1 MRKTTASVAAMVDL
15 GPGDVC
21 ETSSLVTIRKEESLD
36 SNLVCEVAPGQTLD
50 VIEVGQG
57 RRIKV
62 RNAQGVE
69 GWISSK
75 TKLNEPLVIKRK
87 KELEQAM
94 EGWETNVQ
102 HEVKSMVTV
111 RTGEAL
117 DSDYIG
123 ELKAGAIITIKELG
137 VQNKR
142 RALVDSGMV
151 VGWISLVTK
160 TGEHLVGKVTG
171 ASKPATMWGSNKV
184 KEMLEICRCG
194 ELHVLKKMI
203 EPGTGIMSKFS
214 QRPNLNASDVRGKT
228 ALIYA
233 SSYGHREVVEYL
245 LSKSKDIEVN
255 AVDDTDKTALHHAA
269 RRNVEDDEKQA
280 DIITMLLHAK
290 AYIEARDH
298 NGCTALMFAVANG
311 NEAITR
317 RLILAQ
323 ANVNNFDYENHSC
336 LNYALQFNQTKL
348 VGLLKKAGAMD
359 KLSLDDEDEEE
370 DDGAASMSPSASPSR
385 LQLPRGLPDCETA
398 SCAESLSTEAPETSP
413 LSAATGGA
421 DSPEVKKKKKK
432 VKEEGEASPD
442 AVKKKKKAT
451 ADGEK
456 AEKGT
461 KKKKV
466 KSQGLGEKG
475 LMEAVAVQDEGAIT
489 VKEEPEKKEEVPVE
503 DGPTDEELAKAAAMK
518 KEKEAAREALKEAVA
533 KPEMSR
539 LEQAIEKAQKAEAL
553 SVERLKQDAR
563 GKLRDAEDSGNV
575 DKLKAAMEEAMT
587 AGLDAS
593 ELKHV
598 KDLLDAAESKE
609 KVEAALRAAV
619 QERNIHDLKFA
630 IPQAKESGI
639 DAKLISEAEEVLRLE
654 EPKMKAREQLQ
665 EASTHVSK
673 AALQAAI
680 QAAKDAGLE
689 ASEFAKAE
697 ALLKKEEQKE
707 KLMKEVNA
715 ALADS
720 QQVDMKSID
729 ALREM
734 KDKLQTALKAALE
747 AGVPEADLVPIDQR
761 RKKLHNAVEDL
772 KGSIRVFCRVRP
784 LSKKE
789 TGQGDTS
796 ICEAVDQ
803 MTVKVKDEQFLFDA
817 VFTPGTQDEVFEDC
831 RDLVQSAADGYN
843 VTMFAYGQ
851 TGAGKTFTMYGT
863 KGNEGTAPRT
873 IQEIFKVT
881 QQGSDRFEYTVVG
894 SMLELYC
901 NAVVD
906 LLSKGNPS
914 QSKAKLNIRQEKNG
928 NVAVEGLTEEECKN
942 ADELTN
948 LLERGNE
955 QRTVAATAMNSE
967 SSRSHLILIIKII
980 SVNKE
985 TKEVLKGK
993 MLMCDLAGS
1002 ERLKRSEVTDHQQ
1015 TEAIA
1020 INKSLTALGDV
1031 IEALTKGGKGVVP
1044 YRNHKLTLL
1053 MQDSLGGTA
1062 KTLMFVN
1069 CSPASSNLDETFMS
1083 LKYAQRAKKITNT
1096 AAVKK

>member
-1 MRKTTASVAAMVDL
+1 
-15 GPGDVC
+15 
-21 ETSSLVTIRKEESLD
+21 
-36 SNLVCEVAPGQTLD
+36 
-50 VIEVGQG
+50 
-57 RRIKV
+57 
-62 RNAQGVE
+62 
-69 GWISSK
+69 
-75 TKLNEPLVIKRK
+75 
-87 KELEQAM
+87 
-94 EGWETNVQ
+94 
-102 HEVKSMVTV
+102 
-111 RTGEAL
+111 
-117 DSDYIG
+117 
-123 ELKAGAIITIKELG
+123 
-137 VQNKR
+137 
-142 RALVDSGMV
+142 
-151 VGWISLVTK
+151 
-160 TGEHLVGKVTG
+160 
-171 ASKPATMWGSNKV
+171 
-184 KEMLEICRCG
+184 
-194 ELHVLKKMI
+194 
-203 EPGTGIMSKFS
+203 
-214 QRPNLNASDVRGKT
+214 
-228 ALIYA
+228 
-233 SSYGHREVVEYL
+233 
-245 LSKSKDIEVN
+245 
-255 AVDDTDKTALHHAA
+255 
-269 RRNVEDDEKQA
+269 
-280 DIITMLLHAK
+280 
-290 AYIEARDH
+290 
-298 NGCTALMFAVANG
+298 
-311 NEAITR
+311 
-317 RLILAQ
+317 
-323 ANVNNFDYENHSC
+323 
-336 LNYALQFNQTKL
+336 
-348 VGLLKKAGAMD
+348 
-359 KLSLDDEDEEE
+359 
-370 DDGAASMSPSASPSR
+370 
-385 LQLPRGLPDCETA
+385 
-398 SCAESLSTEAPETSP
+398 
-413 LSAATGGA
+413 
-421 DSPEVKKKKKK
+421 
-432 VKEEGEASPD
+432 
-442 AVKKKKKAT
+442 
-451 ADGEK
+451 
-456 AEKGT
+456 
-461 KKKKV
+461 
-466 KSQGLGEKG
+466 
-475 LMEAVAVQDEGAIT
+475 
-489 VKEEPEKKEEVPVE
+489 
-503 DGPTDEELAKAAAMK
+503 
-518 KEKEAAREALKEAVA
+518 
-533 KPEMSR
+533 
-539 LEQAIEKAQKAEAL
+539 
-553 SVERLKQDAR
+553 
-563 GKLRDAEDSGNV
+563 
-575 DKLKAAMEEAMT
+575 
-587 AGLDAS
+587 
-593 ELKHV
+593 
-598 KDLLDAAESKE
+598 
-609 KVEAALRAAV
+609 
-619 QERNIHDLKFA
+619 
-630 IPQAKESGI
+630 
-639 DAKLISEAEEVLRLE
+639 
-654 EPKMKAREQLQ
+654 
-665 EASTHVSK
+665 
-673 AALQAAI
+673 
-680 QAAKDAGLE
+680 
-689 ASEFAKAE
+689 
-697 ALLKKEEQKE
+697 
-707 KLMKEVNA
+707 MKEVNA

-729 ALREM
+729 SLREM

-942 ADELTN
+942 ADELMN
-948 LLERGNE
+948 LLERGND